1 MIDPS
6 RVLQPL
12 DEAQSAIK
20 KLSDYESTTDL
31 ASAIQETALAV
42 ERSLRQLLRADMTAP
57 DTLRLAAL
65 SPVELP
71 SDRLIESLRQ
81 RNRISLE
88 LAGMAHELERSA
100 ARAARGEVRAA
111 DADVGRRAVERL
123 RSEVHAASEQP
134 MREAAHNAVESGAVE
149 EPARSI
155 PTAVQED
162 QRHWKQ
168 WAIIGGGVLVI
179 VVVGLLIGSSAGF
192 FGHDSDLKKA
202 IAAFTANKNGEA
214 ESGFR
219 KVIADDPS
227 NTTALLYLGRLF
239 RKEGRLEEAAEA
251 LRRAAA
257 QSPAD
262 ADVRRELGNL
272 FMDFSRPALAAEQY
286 RQAVNYQREDKRNW
300 IGLVRALR
308 AAGNPQAAED
318 ILHKAP
324 PEVQAE
330 LGT

>member
-1 MIDPS
+1 MIDAS

-12 DEAQSAIK
+12 DEAQSAIRQ
-20 KLSDYESTTDL
+20 LSEYQNTTDL
-31 ASAIQETALAV
+31 AGAVQEAAV
-42 ERSLRQLLRADMTAP
+42 AVDRSLRQLLRADMTAP
-57 DTLRLAAL
+57 DALRLSAL

-100 ARAARGEVRAA
+100 ARASRGEVRAA

-123 RSEVHAASEQP
+123 RSEVHAASEEP
-134 MREAAHNAVESGAVE
+134 MREAAHSVVESGAVE
-149 EPARSI
+149 EPARGI
-155 PTAVQED
+155 PTSAEED
-162 QRHWKQ
+162 KRHWKQ
-168 WAIIGGGVLVI
+168 WAIIGGAVVAIVI
-179 VVVGLLIGSSAGF
+179 VGLLIGTSSSF

-202 IAAFTANKNGEA
+202 VAAFNANKDAAA

-227 NTTALLYLGRLF
+227 NTTALLYLGRLY
-239 RKEGRLEEAAEA
+239 RRDKRLDEAADQ

-262 ADVRRELGNL
+262 PDVRRELGNL
-272 FMDFSRPALAAEQY
+272 FMDFNRPALAAEQF
-286 RQAVNYQREDKRNW
+286 RQAVNNQPEEKLNW
-300 IGLVRALR
+300 IGLVRAVR
-308 AAGNPQAAED
+308 AAGNPQGAND
-318 ILHKAP
+318 ILKKAP
-324 PEVQAE
+324 PEVQAV